1 MPPLPTAVTT
11 RSRSRRLTSPAPDRG
26 MSTAEYAIGTATACA
41 FAAALY
47 LILTSSQVRE
57 TLTRIVTDALQ
68 TVG

>member
-1 MPPLPTAVTT
+1 MPFRPTAVTT
-11 RSRSRRLTSPAPDRG
+11 RCRPRLPVPSALDQG

>member
-1 MPPLPTAVTT
+1 
-11 RSRSRRLTSPAPDRG
+11 